1 MESRFSMKI
10 KKSELVI
17 WLFSG
22 NTKVTFMWLDVEKEG
37 HEGALQFFGLEAPK
51 EGGKEINNA
60 QRD

>member
-1 MESRFSMKI
+1 
-10 KKSELVI
+10 
-17 WLFSG
+17 
-22 NTKVTFMWLDVEKEG
+22 MWLDVEKEG